1 MIGNMDKCIDNR
13 GEGYLSSI
21 FLEIAGA
28 LGACSPEEAV
38 RTFRSMMEE
47 MQMQQ
52 PVSENREADLEVLT
66 TSVNPIRL
74 RNNPVELDTLHIK
87 IMYANI
93 LQG

>member
-1 MIGNMDKCIDNR
+1 MIGTMDKCIDNR

-21 FLEIAGA
+21 FQEIAGS
-28 LGACSPEEAV
+28 LGASSPEEAV

-74 RNNPVELDTLHIK
+74 RTIRWN
-87 IMYANI
+87 
-93 LQG
+93 